1 MKSKILWKWNNSK
14 FVVVVVFFKHVLL
27 QEILKSPKEKKPCE
41 ISRNFLESVSL
52 NNPTELLTNNTSS
65 KNKSNWTFNLEDRQ
79 KIFSY
84 LTYYSL
90 WWGLTRSLNL
100 HLDTETLIC
109 TNMGFYWLLGIM
121 LYAAQRVL
129 FSKCKKSAKNSWK
142 QFSPNNLHK
151 TCLDFFRDCR
161 FSSIYTAHFF
171 RILDSLCTGNTH
183 THTQKM

>member
-27 QEILKSPKEKKPCE
+27 QEILKSPKEKIPCE

-79 KIFSY
+79 KNIVLLNLLY
-84 LTYYSL
+84 CSL

-121 LYAAQRVL
+121 LYAAQRVPIL
-129 FSKCKKSAKNSWK
+129 KMQKKCKK
-142 QFSPNNLHK
+142 FVK
-151 TCLDFFRDCR
+151 TIFTKK
-161 FSSIYTAHFF
+161 ST
-171 RILDSLCTGNTH
+171 
-183 THTQKM
+183 

>member
-1 MKSKILWKWNNSK
+1 MKSKNLVKMKQFKIRCWILQACSSAGDSK
-14 FVVVVVFFKHVLL
+14 
-27 QEILKSPKEKKPCE
+27 KSKRKIPCE

-84 LTYYSL
+84 LTYCSL

-121 LYAAQRVL
+121 LYAAQRVSIL
-129 FSKCKKSAKNSWK
+129 KMQKKCKK
-142 QFSPNNLHK
+142 FVK
-151 TCLDFFRDCR
+151 TIF
-161 FSSIYTAHFF
+161 T
-171 RILDSLCTGNTH
+171 
-183 THTQKM
+183 K